1 MAYTSRP
8 GQFRDRDV
16 IHFID
21 NAGALAIL
29 AKGYSKDEDCG
40 RMTHFYHAIAA
51 ALQSRVWFEYV
62 ASGANIADLPSRGE
76 FAKLRELGSVEFKI
90 VWPDLGKSWSASFES
105 AYNQYAPSPTR
116 AAKRKRGEIAKALG
130 LLRLL
135 RGAWAE

>member
-1 MAYTSRP
+1 MICHWLDGIFPRPLTQRCEKLQAVMRAAKAGEQCGRTASRP

-51 ALQSRVWFEYV
+51 ALQARVWFEYV
-62 ASGANIADLPSRGE
+62 CCIR
-76 FAKLRELGSVEFKI
+76 R
-90 VWPDLGKSWSASFES
+90 
-105 AYNQYAPSPTR
+105 
-116 AAKRKRGEIAKALG
+116 
-130 LLRLL
+130 
-135 RGAWAE
+135 